1 MMNDINSI
9 LPATYLQSLPFRKQ
23 DIYLPGMPWETWV
36 QEFFPAEF
44 IDMVQSLSNTTAS
57 FYGLMLN
64 EAGKQFGKEV
74 IDELSKATLH
84 ALGKKTARQLRIKS
98 PDIESNA
105 RGIAKIG
112 IIAIFIASPEY
123 QFEIITYE
131 AEQVRIVIKG
141 IDRYHRIAR
150 SLGIDPYVSSPLA
163 AFMQGINDEL
173 SLQYTISMQVQKLD
187 DDSHCLYHLD
197 IIL

>member
-1 MMNDINSI
+1 MKNTKYN
-9 LPATYLQSLPFRKQ
+9 LPATYLELLPFR
-23 DIYLPGMPWETWV
+23 DHDVYLPGMPWETWV
-36 QEFFPAEF
+36 QEFFPAQF
-44 IDMVQSLSNTTAS
+44 TDLVQSLSNTTSS

-64 EAGKQFGKEV
+64 EAGNRFGKDI
-74 IDELSKATLH
+74 IDELSRATLH
-84 ALGKKTARQLRIKS
+84 ALGKKTARQILAKS

-123 QFEIITYE
+123 KFEVTTYA
-131 AEQVRIVIKG
+131 AEHVQIVIKG
-141 IDRYHRIAR
+141 VDRYHRIAR

-173 SLQYTISMQVQKLD
+173 GLQYTISMQIQKLD
-187 DDSHCLYHLD
+187 DDSHCLYNLD
-197 IIL
+197 IVL